1 MTTHGHANAP
11 VNGRRPSPNRLYRDR
26 QNGFV
31 LGICAGIAEYFGL
44 QRWLVRVLVFVSL
57 LIFTVPTLILYF
69 GFALFVPAAPEQLYE
84 TPEEGKFWQGV
95 RVDPSR
101 KFSELRHRFR
111 ELEIRLR
118 KMEAYVTS
126 DGYRV
131 RREIDDL

>member
-1 MTTHGHANAP
+1 MTANGNTTVAA
-11 VNGRRPSPNRLYRDR
+11 NGRRPSPNRLYRDK

-31 LGICAGIAEYFGL
+31 LGVCAGIAEYFGL
-44 QRWLVRVLVFVSL
+44 QRWLVRMLVFLSL
-57 LIFTVPTLILYF
+57 LIFTVPTVILYF
-69 GFALFVPAAPEQLYE
+69 GFALFVPAAPEKLYE

-111 ELEIRLR
+111 ELEFRLQ